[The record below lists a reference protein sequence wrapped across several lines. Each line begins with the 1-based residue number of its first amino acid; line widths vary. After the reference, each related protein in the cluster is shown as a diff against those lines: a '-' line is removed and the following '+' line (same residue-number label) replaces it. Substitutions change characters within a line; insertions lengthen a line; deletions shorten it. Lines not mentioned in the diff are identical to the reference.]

1 MMPAMIR
8 GFLLF
13 FLLFSAPIVADAQAL
28 RVFGSDFRPYAYE
41 HQGRVAGTATDRV
54 REILAAAGEVG
65 VIEIYPWARAYRAA
79 KATPGA
85 LLYPV
90 ARTPEREND
99 FIWLGELVDYDVRL
113 WRLADRTDIAP
124 TTLGDIAGL
133 TVGGLTDDVKT
144 GYLQA
149 RGVPVALQSDE
160 ETLLTMLV
168 AGRIDLMP
176 ADRVSFLARLQR
188 LALPVGDFVPV
199 LALPEISQPLYL
211 AITPGGD
218 PALVRKLAAAFSPRS
233 LLHN

>member
-1 MMPAMIR
+1 MIPAMIR

-13 FLLFSAPIVADAQAL
+13 FLLFSAPMAAQAQAL

-41 HQGRVAGTATDRV
+41 HQGRVAGTATERV
-54 REILAAAGEVG
+54 QAILAAAGEVG

-79 KATPGA
+79 RATPGA

-90 ARTPEREND
+90 ARTPEREDD
-99 FIWLGELVDYDVRL
+99 FIWLGELIDYDVRL
-113 WRLADRTDIAP
+113 WRLASRADIAP
-124 TTLGDIAGL
+124 MTLGDVAKL

-160 ETLLTMLV
+160 ETLLTMLI

-188 LALPVGDFVPV
+188 HALPAGDFVPA
-199 LALPEISQPLYL
+199 LALPEISRPLYL
-211 AITPGGD
+211 AMTRGGD

-233 LLHN
+233 PLNN